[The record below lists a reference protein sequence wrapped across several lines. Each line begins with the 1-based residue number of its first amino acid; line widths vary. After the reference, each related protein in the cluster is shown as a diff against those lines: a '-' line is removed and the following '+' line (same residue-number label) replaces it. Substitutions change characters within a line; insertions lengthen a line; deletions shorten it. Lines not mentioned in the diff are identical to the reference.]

1 MYTYIYYI
9 NDIYIYIWYNRCGC
23 EKIGKTSALRVWR
36 THTLCFTYCVWLFR
50 RFGWGGENHAFEG
63 WSTQN
68 IVNTLLL
75 TGEVVCCLKL
85 KLRGMRVFL
94 FTLSLS
100 LRISMT
106 LYIWNGFINKIIG
119 NLKCGLNS
127 SDNHVVTRDDKS
139 IWVYLGGGTWIF
151 PVVFKHVQ
159 TNVWRL
165 GMASLHLTYR
175 ETEGSMTEFKM
186 IVLYLYC
193 ELPSGKL
200 T

>member
-1 MYTYIYYI
+1 M
-9 NDIYIYIWYNRCGC
+9 WMWKK
-23 EKIGKTSALRVWR
+23 EKTSALMVWR
-36 THTLCFTYCVWLFR
+36 KHTLCFTYCFWLFR
-50 RFGWGGENHAFEG
+50 RFWWGGENHAFEG

-85 KLRGMRVFL
+85 KLRGEGVFFF

-100 LRISMT
+100 LRMKRMT

-139 IWVYLGGGTWIF
+139 IWMYLGGRTSVF

-165 GMASLHLTYR
+165 GMASLHLT
-175 ETEGSMTEFKM
+175 
-186 IVLYLYC
+186 
-193 ELPSGKL
+193 
-200 T
+200 